1 MNNIDIVDMDI
12 LKDERNVKEMSKMKN
27 YMMDIEEFCDGY
39 FYGGDSE
46 FTIDEVAAD
55 ADKYFGQLWPVTMRW
70 IISRSN
76 LANEGTYNRW
86 TSFYVLSRSSGR

>member
-39 FYGGDSE
+39 FYGG
-46 FTIDEVAAD
+46 
-55 ADKYFGQLWPVTMRW
+55 
-70 IISRSN
+70 
-76 LANEGTYNRW
+76 
-86 TSFYVLSRSSGR
+86 TS